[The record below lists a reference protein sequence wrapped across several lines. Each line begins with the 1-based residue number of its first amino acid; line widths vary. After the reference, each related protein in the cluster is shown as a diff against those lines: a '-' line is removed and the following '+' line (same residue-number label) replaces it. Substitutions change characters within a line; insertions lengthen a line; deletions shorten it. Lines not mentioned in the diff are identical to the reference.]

1 MSKNNFTL
9 VIPARM
15 HSTRLPQKMILKIG
29 DLPMIVQTAKQAM
42 KSNASKVIVATDHED
57 IIKVCSEHGI
67 EAVMTKVTHNSGT
80 ERLVEVTNLLNL
92 PDDEIIINVQGD
104 EPLIDPSLINQLADF
119 ILDKKTPIA
128 TIAHHITL
136 EDEIFNP
143 NIVKVVLDKDNN
155 ALYFSRASIPF
166 YRDGYTNRQEF
177 KQPQTLDVL
186 RHIGIYAYNIRFL
199 KQYYQLANCPL
210 ENVECLEQLRILYN
224 GYKIAVMTS
233 DTTPHAGVD
242 TLEDLERIRQ
252 LVNSKSSY

>member
-1 MSKNNFTL
+1 MSKSNFTL

-42 KSNASKVIVATDHED
+42 KSNASKIIVATDHED
-57 IIKVCSEHGI
+57 IINVCSEHGI
-67 EAVMTKVTHNSGT
+67 EAVMTQGTHNSGT
-80 ERLVEVTNLLNL
+80 ERLAEVTHLFNL
-92 PDDEIIINVQGD
+92 PDDEVIINVQGD

-119 ILDKKTPIA
+119 ILDKKSLIA

-177 KQPQTLDVL
+177 ALDIL
-186 RHIGIYAYNIRFL
+186 RHIGIYAYNVGFL
-199 KQYYQLANCPL
+199 KQYHQLANCPL
-210 ENVECLEQLRILYN
+210 ENVECLEQLRVLYN
-224 GYKIAVMTS
+224 GYKIAVMTI
-233 DTTPHAGVD
+233 DTKPHTGVD

-252 LVNSKSSY
+252 IIGN